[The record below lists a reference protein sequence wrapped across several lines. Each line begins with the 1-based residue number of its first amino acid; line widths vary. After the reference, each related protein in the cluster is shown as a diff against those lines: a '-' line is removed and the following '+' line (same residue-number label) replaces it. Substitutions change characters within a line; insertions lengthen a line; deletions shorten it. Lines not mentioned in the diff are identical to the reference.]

1 MMHTAEIRPMSGKGL
16 TPKEIFTRLQAGC
29 GAEAVLGFFD
39 PKEAVDLKRGGDPF
53 ILVAPASITQ
63 VCRYLRENPDLYFD
77 SLMSLGAMDE
87 GAEDKRLAAEEAAKL
102 SVDYFAPSFTVA
114 YFLHSFKHRHK
125 VHLHVKLP
133 KEKPQVK
140 TVESIWSAANW
151 FERECF
157 DLFGIEFLGHS
168 DLRRLLLPDDW
179 KGFPLRKDYEF
190 PLEYNGIECL
200 RSKLK

>member
-16 TPKEIFTRLQAGC
+16 TPKEIFTRLQAAC
-29 GAEAVLGFFD
+29 GAEAVLGLFD
-39 PKEAVDLKRGGDPF
+39 PKDFPDLKRGGDSF
-53 ILVAPASITQ
+53 ILVAPESITQ
-63 VCRYLRENPDLYFD
+63 VCRHLRENPDLYFD

-87 GAEDKRLAAEEAAKL
+87 GAEDKRISAEDAAKL
-102 SVDYFAPSFTVA
+102 PVDYFAPSFTVA
-114 YFLHSFKHRHK
+114 YFLHSLKHRHK
-125 VHLHVKLP
+125 IYLHVKLS